1 MTKKTGISFDKKDS
15 KKLGQEKIGRSL
27 DNKRQ
32 EEALTIK
39 DRKKL
44 WQKDRKKLWQKRQ
57 KEALGK
63 KTGRGFG
70 KKTGRSFGKKT
81 HKKALAKRL

>member
-44 WQKDRKKLWQKRQ
+44 WQKDRKKLWQKR
-57 KEALGK
+57 KEEALAKKDRKKHWQK
-63 KTGRGFG
+63 KTGRIIG
-70 KKTGRSFGKKT
+70 KKRQEE
-81 HKKALAKRL
+81 ALANR